1 MVWPASAPLRFRGE
15 PVGWALAKQH
25 APAAG
30 VYARAHRALRGTIIP
45 RYRFLVSST
54 PTHIISLFRV
64 TLRDF
69 HDEVIGLAIFS
80 AAARR
85 TNDDRPLGKREYD
98 CERVNGHLPRPSCA
112 TFSSSPSPSSSPA
125 SSSSHPPPLPSSS
138 SSSSSSPSSGHPP
151 GITVIFSRCSRNRC
165 TQVARYPREIMLSL
179 AGRFADDRRE
189 RCSVRIPVFSRVKR
203 YDLFATLSPG

>member
-1 MVWPASAPLRFRGE
+1 MAGLRSASRRRRAGRP
-15 PVGWALAKQH
+15 

-85 TNDDRPLGKREYD
+85 TNDDRPLGERKYD
-98 CERVNGHLPRPSCA
+98 CERANGRLPRPSCA
-112 TFSSSPSPSSSPA
+112 TFSSSPSPFT
-125 SSSSHPPPLPSSS
+125 SSS
-138 SSSSSSPSSGHPP
+138 SSSSCSSFYFFFFLPRPSPRNYGDFLALLAKSLHAGCTIPP
-151 GITVIFSRCSRNRC
+151 RNYAIFSRPLRGRSEGALQRENTGFLSGETIRFVCHVIAGLNISR
-165 TQVARYPREIMLSL
+165 
-179 AGRFADDRRE
+179 
-189 RCSVRIPVFSRVKR
+189 
-203 YDLFATLSPG
+203 

>member
-1 MVWPASAPLRFRGE
+1 MWPASAPLRGRGE
-15 PVGWALAKQH
+15 PVGWAPTRQH
-25 APAAG
+25 APATG

-45 RYRFLVSST
+45 CYRFLVSST

-98 CERVNGHLPRPSCA
+98 CERANGHLPRPSRA
-112 TFSSSPSPSSSPA
+112 TFSSSPSPSSSSRHP
-125 SSSSHPPPLPSSS
+125 SFPSPPPPPSPP
-138 SSSSSSPSSGHPP
+138 SSSSSSPSLGHPP

-179 AGRFADDRRE
+179 AGRSADDRRE